1 MKLNLALLAL
11 CLVTGVA
18 HAEIYKW
25 KDASGNWQY
34 SDTPPAGADKGKAQ
48 VVKTAKQPV
57 TVAPAAAASKASA
70 PAAAASA
77 PQAAPQAKDESKKD
91 PKACAEARKRLGYL
105 QTARYNSLNE
115 KGKVEFM
122 TEERKKEE
130 IAATQETIKEACG

>member
-1 MKLNLALLAL
+1 MKLHLALLAL
-11 CLVTGVA
+11 CMATGVA

-57 TVAPAAAASKASA
+57 TVAPAAAAKASA
-70 PAAAASA
+70 PAAASA
-77 PQAAPQAKDESKKD
+77 PQQAAPQAKDDSKKD
-91 PKACAEARKRLGYL
+91 PKVCAEARKRLGYL
-105 QTARYNSLNE
+105 QTSRYNSLNE

-130 IAATQETIKEACG
+130 ITATQEVIKEACG